1 MSRFG
6 LLAATAV
13 ALSACA
19 LKGDVRRVEQ
29 QVSQLHT
36 ETARADSARAVV
48 LDQILAFQQRF
59 LDSLVVLQRRLAM
72 LHGDVRTDMT
82 DVQRQLVQ
90 IQELTGQSQQRLTEM
105 RSQLDARLRQDIAP
119 GVGLGP
125 DTAARRAAGDRGSA
139 LGARQLYDLSLQ
151 QLRRGSP
158 QTARA
163 GLVKLLSDFP
173 ADPLAADAQFFMGES
188 WADSQ
193 PDSAAAAYEQVVR
206 TYPDSRHAPTALYRL
221 GLLAER
227 RGDLRAAE
235 AYYQRVIA
243 GYPRSEEAQLARTKL
258 STPGR

>member
-29 QVSQLHT
+29 QVSQLRT

-48 LDQILAFQQRF
+48 LDQVLAFQQRF
-59 LDSLVVLQRRLAM
+59 LDSLVVLQRRLAT

-90 IQELTGQSQQRLTEM
+90 IQELTGQSQQRLTSM
-105 RSQLDARLRQDIAP
+105 RAQLDARLRQNMVPA
-119 GVGLGP
+119 VGFGP
-125 DTAARRAAGDRGSA
+125 DTAARRARGGRA
-139 LGARQLYDLSLQ
+139 FGARQLYDLSLQ

-173 ADPLAADAQFFMGES
+173 ADPLAADAQFFVGES

>member
-29 QVSQLHT
+29 QVSQLRT

-59 LDSLVVLQRRLAM
+59 LDSLVVLQRRLAA
-72 LHGDVRTDMT
+72 LQGDMRTDMT

-105 RSQLDARLRQDIAP
+105 RAQLDVRLRQDMVP
-119 GVGLGP
+119 GVGFGP
-125 DTAARRAAGDRGSA
+125 DTAARRARGGRA

-173 ADPLAADAQFFMGES
+173 ADPLAADAQFFVGES

-193 PDSAAAAYEQVVR
+193 PDSAAAVYEQVVR

-258 STPGR
+258 STPDR